1 MNYANLF
8 KIALKAIRNNKI
20 RSLLTMLGI
29 IIGITAV
36 IIMISLGQGAKS
48 SIKGEISSIGS
59 NLINIWPASAD
70 ESGVRRSAA
79 DMQSMKMSDY
89 EALKREARYLRY
101 ISPSFSISGQAI
113 VGNSNTPTTIYGV
126 NTDYLKIQGFEV
138 LAGEMFTDE
147 HIREIAKVCL
157 LGQTVVEELF
167 DGDNNAALGSVIRF
181 NSLPVRVIGVLGS
194 KGSSAMGSDQDDII
208 IAPYSTVQKRVMAID
223 YVPSIVASGL
233 SEEYSGQAI
242 DEITAI
248 LRQQHGIKGDA
259 KNNFR
264 VMSMDEILDT
274 IEQVMNTL
282 TLFLAAIAFISLIV
296 GGVGIMNIM
305 YVSVTERT
313 REIGLRMSIGAK
325 PNQILMQFL
334 IEAVMISVTGGIIGI
349 LSGVTLN
356 GLISL
361 ILKMTGASM
370 TMQISVKSI
379 IVSFLVCT
387 VTGIFFGWYPARK
400 AARLDPIDALRYE

>member
-1 MNYANLF
+1 
-8 KIALKAIRNNKI
+8 
-20 RSLLTMLGI
+20 
-29 IIGITAV
+29 
-36 IIMISLGQGAKS
+36 
-48 SIKGEISSIGS
+48 
-59 NLINIWPASAD
+59 
-70 ESGVRRSAA
+70 
-79 DMQSMKMSDY
+79 
-89 EALKREARYLRY
+89 
-101 ISPSFSISGQAI
+101 
-113 VGNSNTPTTIYGV
+113 
-126 NTDYLKIQGFEV
+126 
-138 LAGEMFTDE
+138 
-147 HIREIAKVCL
+147 
-157 LGQTVVEELF
+157 
-167 DGDNNAALGSVIRF
+167 
-181 NSLPVRVIGVLGS
+181 
-194 KGSSAMGSDQDDII
+194 
-208 IAPYSTVQKRVMAID
+208 
-223 YVPSIVASGL
+223 
-233 SEEYSGQAI
+233 
-242 DEITAI
+242 
-248 LRQQHGIKGDA
+248 
-259 KNNFR
+259 
-264 VMSMDEILDT
+264 MDEILDT

-370 TMQISVKSI
+370 TMLISVKSI